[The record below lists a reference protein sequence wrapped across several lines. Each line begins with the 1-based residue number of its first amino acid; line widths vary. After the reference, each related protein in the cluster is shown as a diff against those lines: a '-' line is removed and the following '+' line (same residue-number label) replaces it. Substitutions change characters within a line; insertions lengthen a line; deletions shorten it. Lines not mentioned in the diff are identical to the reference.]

1 MGTDYIAIKEIT
13 DRLTLEEKA
22 KLCSGA
28 DSWHTKGIERLGVP
42 SVMMTDGPHG
52 LRKMKSMDLDLEIND
67 SVPATCFP
75 TAAAM
80 ASSWDEELNE
90 EYIIPA
96 PFDPRVKDAVARAVA
111 QAARDSGVARI

>member
-52 LRKMKSMDLDLEIND
+52 LRKMKSLL
-67 SVPATCFP
+67 PHGCGHGF
-75 TAAAM
+75 
-80 ASSWDEELNE
+80 LL
-90 EYIIPA
+90 
-96 PFDPRVKDAVARAVA
+96 
-111 QAARDSGVARI
+111 G

>member
-52 LRKMKSMDLDLEIND
+52 LRKMKSMDLDLHSVSLLSRIFRASRRINLKY
-67 SVPATCFP
+67 ST
-75 TAAAM
+75 
-80 ASSWDEELNE
+80 W
-90 EYIIPA
+90 
-96 PFDPRVKDAVARAVA
+96 
-111 QAARDSGVARI
+111 